1 MAGRIADGA
10 SRPQGR
16 LGWLGRLLRR
26 RPSGIRV
33 RLTLLAVLVVGAG
46 LVLASVVV
54 LALVRNDLNG
64 NARSAATERAQ
75 DTASQLTSG
84 ALPVLPGTNEDR
96 PVLQIVDQHGTVL
109 AASPELRGRGP
120 LLPQR
125 PTDHAVGSRLR
136 RLPIGDGAPYWV
148 VGVPAHLA
156 GRPVAVYAAASLEPV
171 GEGVDAAL
179 SAFLVASP
187 VILVVAGGTA
197 WLLVGRALRPV
208 EAMRRQVAEI
218 TSSELDLRVP
228 EPPGTDE
235 IGRLA
240 RTMNAMLERLQQA
253 GERQRQFVSD
263 ASHELRSPLAVLR
276 TRTEVGLAHP
286 AATEWP
292 VFARDVHREVGRLDQ
307 LVEELLE
314 LSRSGNG
321 SGAAPASSVDLDE
334 LLLTEVEAI
343 RARGQVDVDLSGLSP
358 VRVQGYPQQL
368 RAVVRNLLDNA
379 ERHAHARIAVRLF
392 PVGDVSGR
400 GYGNVGR
407 VEADPAAELVVAD
420 DGPGVDPTHRE
431 QVFDRFFRVQSARD
445 RNSGGVGLGL
455 AIVHDVVTSH
465 GGRVWVADS
474 QTGAEFHVRLPV
486 IPPGALP

>member
-1 MAGRIADGA
+1 M
-10 SRPQGR
+10 
-16 LGWLGRLLRR
+16 
-26 RPSGIRV
+26 
-33 RLTLLAVLVVGAG
+33 
-46 LVLASVVV
+46 
-54 LALVRNDLNG
+54 
-64 NARSAATERAQ
+64 
-75 DTASQLTSG
+75 
-84 ALPVLPGTNEDR
+84 
-96 PVLQIVDQHGTVL
+96 
-109 AASPELRGRGP
+109 
-120 LLPQR
+120 
-125 PTDHAVGSRLR
+125 
-136 RLPIGDGAPYWV
+136 
-148 VGVPAHLA
+148 
-156 GRPVAVYAAASLEPV
+156 
-171 GEGVDAAL
+171 DAAL
-179 SAFLVASP
+179 SALLVASP

-321 SGAAPASSVDLDE
+321 NGAAPASSVDLDE

-358 VRVQGYPQQL
+358 VRVQGHPQQL

-379 ERHAHARIAVRLF
+379 ERHAHARIVVRLF
-392 PVGDVSGR
+392 LVGEGSGR
-400 GYGNVGR
+400 GY
-407 VEADPAAELVVAD
+407 EPDPAAELVVAD
-420 DGPGVDPTHRE
+420 DGPGVHPTHRE

-474 QTGAEFHVRLPV
+474 PTGAEFHVRLPV
-486 IPPGALP
+486 IPPGASP

>member
-10 SRPQGR
+10 SRPQ
-16 LGWLGRLLRR
+16 GWLGRLLRR

-33 RLTLLAVLVVGAG
+33 RLTLLAVLVVAAG
-46 LVLASVVV
+46 LLLASVVV
-54 LALVRNDLNG
+54 LALVRNDLSG
-64 NARSAATERAQ
+64 NARSAATERAR
-75 DTASQLTSG
+75 DAASELTSG
-84 ALPVLPGTNEDR
+84 VLPALPNVDEDR
-96 PVLQIVDQHGTVL
+96 PVLQIVDEHGTVL

-125 PTDHAVGSRLR
+125 PTDHAVGSRLH
-136 RLPIGDGAPYWV
+136 RLPIGDGAPYWA
-148 VGVPAHLA
+148 VGLPAHLA

-179 SAFLVASP
+179 SALLVVSP
-187 VILVVAGGTA
+187 VILIVAGGTA

-218 TSSELDLRVP
+218 TSGELDLRVP

-253 GERQRQFVSD
+253 GERQRRFVSD
-263 ASHELRSPLAVLR
+263 ASHELRSPLAAMR

-286 AATEWP
+286 AATDWP
-292 VFARDVHREVGRLDQ
+292 VLARDVHREVGRLDQ
-307 LVEELLE
+307 LVEELLA
-314 LSRSGNG
+314 LSRAGAGNG
-321 SGAAPASSVDLDE
+321 SAPASSVDLDE

-343 RARGQVDVDLSGLSP
+343 RARGRVNVDLSGLSP
-358 VRVQGYPQQL
+358 VRVQGHPQQL

-379 ERHAHARIAVRLF
+379 ERHARTRIAVRLF
-392 PVGDVSGR
+392 PFGEEDGCGHGNAGGVEVG
-400 GYGNVGR
+400 
-407 VEADPAAELVVAD
+407 PAAELVVAD
-420 DGPGVDPTHRE
+420 DGPGVAAAHRE
-431 QVFDRFFRVQSARD
+431 QLFDRFFRVQSARD

-455 AIVHDVVTSH
+455 AIVRDVVTTH
-465 GGRVWVADS
+465 GGRVWIADPPG
-474 QTGAEFHVRLPV
+474 GAEFHVRLPM
-486 IPPGALP
+486 IRPGSLP